1 MRRYQEMGEVRF
13 IWAEP
18 DNHNSQIQLSAIV
31 QAMVQKDYVA
41 VVRTVDRN
49 NSPPKIGVC
58 KPVID
63 ADQLHYLYWVQVSLD
78 CFGLIEHWLTAT
90 TRLGAFCGRRTI
102 VLLPIPERPLQQIRK
117 ADNGASV
124 VADRQSVVTHG
135 QARRGNGPGRL
146 RGG

>member
-41 VVRTVDRN
+41 VVRTVDKH

-63 ADQLHYLYWVQVSLD
+63 ADQLHYLYWVQDRTLAD
-78 CFGLIEHWLTAT
+78 CYEAS
-90 TRLGAFCGRRTI
+90 RC
-102 VLLPIPERPLQQIRK
+102 LLRK
-117 ADNGASV
+117 TN
-124 VADRQSVVTHG
+124 DRSSSH
-135 QARRGNGPGRL
+135 P
-146 RGG
+146 